1 MSLMEIIQKAKIEDS
16 HQIVL
21 VPFFPAK
28 CKTEKSWKNITTES
42 LSPTVVRRHAMTFL
56 NEEQKKRLEIGEP
69 VRGLWRMS
77 GQKFYFEC
85 FPHADGWAM
94 QLDWIPERWRE
105 TDFWNIPKWAME
117 SLEKGRGLNI
127 IVSSQGLVQ
136 DGMADHFVSQLSA
149 NGLWTA
155 WIKAKAN
162 WSVQSD
168 QAFVTYTET
177 APENV
182 DALVFEGFERAAEAI
197 EKAEEGKLVFL
208 KLTHTHLFASLRK
221 LTHTADAYRFSK
233 VFKMAFHTQVV
244 KGNGD
249 WYPISD
255 FLVNTPSVQAAIEG
269 RDFARIEE
277 IMKNPDAADTG
288 MRSFNQNL
296 LQMILKRKI
305 DLRRGFELS
314 PEPQELDQLLKKVGL

>member
-1 MSLMEIIQKAKIEDS
+1 MSLMEIIQKAQAEDS

-28 CKTEKSWKNITTES
+28 CKTEKAWTNITVDS
-42 LSPTVVRRHAMTFL
+42 LSPTIVRKHAMTFL
-56 NEEQKKRLEIGEP
+56 SEEQKKRLDSGDS

-85 FPHADGWAM
+85 FPHADGWAL
-94 QLDWIPERWRE
+94 QLDWIPEKWRDSE
-105 TDFWNIPKWAME
+105 FWNIPKWAME

-127 IVSSQGLVQ
+127 IISSQALVQ
-136 DGMADHFVSQLSA
+136 DGMTDFLVTQLS
-149 NGLWTA
+149 NRGFWTA
-155 WIKAKAN
+155 WIKPKAN

-168 QAFVTYTET
+168 QTFVTYTEF
-177 APENV
+177 APENT
-182 DALVFEGFERAAEAI
+182 DALVYEGFEAAEEAI

-208 KLTHTHLFASLRK
+208 NLTHTHLFAALKK
-221 LTHTADAYRFSK
+221 LTQKTDAYRFSK

-244 KGNGD
+244 KGMTD

-277 IMKNPDAADTG
+277 IMKSPDAADTG

-305 DLRRGFELS
+305 DLRKGFELS